1 MTQNLNRQSFRNIFP
16 PFLKNMYEN
25 KSTNIAW
32 FIFVEILSLMKT
44 YMTELQ

>member
-1 MTQNLNRQSFRNIFP
+1 MTQNLNRLSFRNIFP

-25 KSTNIAW
+25 KSTNKAW